1 MIATINCSECGHD
14 KGHTLEHVGHD
25 TLAEC
30 TNCDHVNDVI
40 EQTFKLQ
47 FTRTITHGPEYEE
60 ITATSREHARTIFFR
75 NNPTFYVIGVA
86 KITKQT
92 LTDFYNKE

>member
-25 TLAEC
+25 MLAEC

-40 EQTFKLQ
+40 EETNEL
-47 FTRTITHGPEYEE
+47 
-60 ITATSREHARTIFFR
+60 
-75 NNPTFYVIGVA
+75 
-86 KITKQT
+86 
-92 LTDFYNKE
+92 